1 MQKRKHFRSDAEK
14 RCSNCSKVC
23 IVDFQ
28 EDSHLMA
35 NSIYVSFCSSELSKD
50 TYFVAECSRNKG
62 YNNMDRNE
70 DYPVNQEVILLIPVA
85 TICYCLYNQ

>member
-14 RCSNCSKVC
+14 RCSNCCKVC

-50 TYFVAECSRNKG
+50 TYFVAECSRNRG
-62 YNNMDRNE
+62 YNNKDRNAN
-70 DYPVNQEVILLIPVA
+70 YPINQMVILK
-85 TICYCLYNQ
+85 TSSCYNCYTSYI